1 MNEFDLSGLD
11 SFVTSRMAAI
21 EMKKTAAFQEPK
33 LDLADM
39 DRLLVTMF
47 FVLFLACLKYTGG

>member
-1 MNEFDLSGLD
+1 MNEFDLSGPG
-11 SFVTSRMAAI
+11 SSVTSRLAI

>member
-1 MNEFDLSGLD
+1 MNEFDLSGPD
-11 SFVTSRMAAI
+11 SSVTSRMAAI

-39 DRLLVTMF
+39 DWFTMF
-47 FVLFLACLKYTGG
+47 FVPFLACLK

>member
-1 MNEFDLSGLD
+1 MNEFDLSGPD
-11 SFVTSRMAAI
+11 SSVTSRMAF

-39 DRLLVTMF
+39 DWFTMF
-47 FVLFLACLKYTGG
+47 FVPFLAWLK